1 MVAQRLGVRKQLLPY
16 YFWNPMLGLQ
26 SSGIDDRPARAAV
39 FNTVDFPGRC
49 EYGTS
54 AGATGS

>member
-1 MVAQRLGVRKQLLPY
+1 
-16 YFWNPMLGLQ
+16 MLGLQ